1 MNKQGV
7 LYIVSTPIGNLEDIT
22 LRALR
27 VLKEVDFIASENISR
42 TKALLNHYKI
52 KKQVISHRRE
62 NQKKSTKKIIEIIKE
77 GKDVALVSD
86 AGTPGISD
94 PGAYLVNE
102 ARQEG
107 IKVVPVPG
115 PSALCTAISISG
127 LSYSEFIF
135 LGFLPSHQKKRKRK
149 LLQLCSFS
157 YPIVI
162 FESPHRL
169 LDTLADIK
177 EVLGNRKV
185 LLFKELTKIHEEV
198 KEAELETLI
207 NELKTVDVK
216 GEYVIIVF
224 PQDKPIKEDLQKED
238 FFSEMD
244 IMLQKGLSTKDI
256 AKYISEQKGISYR
269 EAYKKCLERKKI
281 LYGG

>member
-42 TKALLNHYKI
+42 TKALLNYYKI

-207 NELKTVDVK
+207 NELKAVDVK

>member
-42 TKALLNHYKI
+42 TKALLNYYKI